1 MNHMHLKD
9 YNGGEYFVGYCP
21 LGQGK
26 VDIPA
31 ILDMMD
37 GRTLAGMIMVE
48 LDGTPRMP
56 MTALETATIAK
67 SYLEKQGVAL
77 RNA

>member
-1 MNHMHLKD
+1 MHLKD

-21 LGQGK
+21 LGRGK

-48 LDGTPRMP
+48 LDGTPRSPMP
-56 MTALETATIAK
+56 AVEAATIARA
-67 SYLEKQGVAL
+67 YLEKQGVAF
-77 RNA
+77 RNS

>member
-1 MNHMHLKD
+1 MKD
-9 YNGGEYFVGYCP
+9 YSGGEGFLGYCP

-26 VDIPA
+26 VNIPA

-37 GRTLAGMIMVE
+37 GRQIAGMIMVE

-67 SYLEKQGVAL
+67 SYLEKQGVAF
-77 RNA
+77 RNS